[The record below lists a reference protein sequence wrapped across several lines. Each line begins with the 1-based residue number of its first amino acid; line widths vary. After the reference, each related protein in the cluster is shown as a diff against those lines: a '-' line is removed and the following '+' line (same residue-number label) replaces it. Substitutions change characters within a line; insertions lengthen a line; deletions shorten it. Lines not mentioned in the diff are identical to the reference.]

1 MMASQEG
8 LLAFKLIEDDSGEAL
23 TSFGGLPL
31 VVETMEALG
40 LPGSV
45 KRHVRIKRRDSGYT
59 ESKYVESVIA
69 LIAAGGD
76 CLEDIEQLRSD
87 AGLKLLLGE
96 MPSAEAVRFF
106 LYAFHHEGQL
116 EGRPLAGAFIPEET
130 ESLKGLGEVQREL
143 ILKASRGEEAKA
155 ATIDQDATVV
165 ESHKEES
172 KVTYLGERG
181 YQPVINYWVEEDLIL
196 SDEFR
201 DGNVPAGMDPLSSFL
216 RAASCLPQSVEV
228 IYFRSDSA
236 AYQHKLLDTMR
247 EGVQCWGRKVPV
259 YFAISADMSE
269 ELRGKIISLSGGA
282 WKPLRKITEQG
293 LIEGRK
299 EWAEVEF
306 IPSAPSV
313 KKEMKPDRY
322 LAIRVRPA
330 QGELFSDGNAYHY
343 YAVVTNLWDW
353 DGERVL
359 QWQRERCGTVEK
371 VHDVLKNDLAGGV
384 MPCGRFFA
392 NAAWWRLNCL
402 CYNVISV
409 MKRKALPPTFWPAR
423 MKALRFHLIGVAG
436 KVVSHARSIFLKL
449 TEGYRNLISYREA
462 RRQLVVFSS
471 A

>member
-1 MMASQEG
+1 M
-8 LLAFKLIEDDSGEAL
+8 
-23 TSFGGLPL
+23 
-31 VVETMEALG
+31 VVSL
-40 LPGSV
+40 SN
-45 KRHVRIKRRDSGYT
+45 HS

-76 CLEDIEQLRSD
+76 CLDDMELIRSD

-106 LYAFHHEGQL
+106 LYAFHDEKLL
-116 EGRPLAGAFIPEET
+116 EGRPKEGAFIAEEGKP
-130 ESLKGLGEVQREL
+130 LKGLWEVNRGVV
-143 ILKASRGEEAKA
+143 LKASRGERPKQ
-155 ATIDQDATVV
+155 ATIDQDATVI

-172 KVTYLGERG
+172 RWTYLGEPG
-181 YQPVINYWVEEDLIL
+181 YQPVINYWAVKDLIL

-201 DGNVPAGMDPLSSFL
+201 DGNVPAGMDCLSSFL
-216 RAASCLPQSVEV
+216 RAASCLPQSVET
-228 IYFRSDSA
+228 IYFRSDRA
-236 AYQHKLLDTMR
+236 AYQHKLLDVLR
-247 EGVQCWGRKVPV
+247 EGVELHRKKVPV
-259 YFAISADMSE
+259 YFAISADVSE
-269 ELRGKIISLSGGA
+269 ALKGKIASVSEPA
-282 WKPLRKITEQG
+282 WKPLRKLSEKG

-313 KKEMKPDRY
+313 KKDMKPDRY

-330 QGELFSDGNAYHY
+330 QGDLFGDGNAYHY
-343 YAVVTNLWDW
+343 YAVVTNRWEL
-353 DGERVL
+353 DGEELLR
-359 QWQRERCGTVEK
+359 WQRERCGSVEK
-371 VHDVLKNDLAGGV
+371 VHDVVKNDLAGGV

-409 MKRKALPPTFWPAR
+409 MKRKALPKAFWPAR

-436 KVVSHARSIFLKL
+436 KVVSHARSTFLKI
-449 TEGYRNLISYREA
+449 TEGLICYREA
-462 RRQLVVFSS
+462 RSHLLEFSS

>member
-1 MMASQEG
+1 MASQEG
-8 LLAFKLIEDDSGEAL
+8 ILPFKLLEDDSEEAL

-31 VVETMEALG
+31 VVETYQALG
-40 LPGSV
+40 LPRWV
-45 KRHVRIKRRDSGYT
+45 KRHVRIKQRDRGYT
-59 ESKYVESVIA
+59 ESQYVESLIA

-87 AGLKLLLGE
+87 AGLGLVLGKI
-96 MPSAEAVRFF
+96 PSAEAVRFF
-106 LYAFHHEGQL
+106 LYAFHDERQL
-116 EGRPLAGAFIPEET
+116 EGRPSEGAFIAEES
-130 ESLKGLGEVQREL
+130 EPLRGLWEVNREL
-143 ILKASRGEEAKA
+143 ILKASRGDQPKV
-155 ATIDQDATVV
+155 ATIDADATVV

-172 KVTYLGERG
+172 RPTYLGERG
-181 YQPVINYWVEEDLIL
+181 YQPLIHYWAEGDLIL

-201 DGNVPAGMDPLSSFL
+201 DGNVPAGMGALSSFR
-216 RAASCLPQSVEV
+216 RAVLALPQSVEE

-236 AYQHKLLDTMR
+236 AYQHELLDELR
-247 EGVQCWGRKVPV
+247 QGVKLHGKKVPV
-259 YFAISADMSE
+259 YFAISADMTE
-269 ELRGKIISLSGGA
+269 ALRGKALSLCEGA
-282 WKPLRKITEQG
+282 WKPLRKITEKG

-313 KKEMKPDRY
+313 KRDMKPDRY

-330 QGELFSDGNAYHY
+330 QGELFSDGNRYHY
-343 YAVVTNLWDW
+343 YAVVSNLWEW

-359 QWQRERCGTVEK
+359 RWQRERCGTVEK
-371 VHDVLKNDLAGGV
+371 VHDVLKNDLAAGV

-409 MKRKALPPTFWPAR
+409 MKRKTLPPSFWPAR

-436 KVVSHARSIFLKL
+436 KVTSHARSLFLKL
-449 TEGYRNLISYREA
+449 SQGYSRLIPYQQA
-462 RRQLVVFSS
+462 RTKLVAFST

>member
-1 MMASQEG
+1 MADKEG
-8 LLAFKLIEDDSGEAL
+8 LLPFKLIEDESGEAL

-31 VVETMEALG
+31 VVETCEALG
-40 LPGSV
+40 LAGLV
-45 KRHVRIKRRDSGYT
+45 NRHVRIKQRDRGYS

-76 CLEDIEQLRSD
+76 CLDDMELIRSD

-106 LYAFHHEGQL
+106 LYAFHDEKLL
-116 EGRPLAGAFIPEET
+116 EGRPKEGAFIAEEGKP
-130 ESLKGLGEVQREL
+130 LKGLWEVNRGVV
-143 ILKASRGEEAKA
+143 LKASRGERPKE
-155 ATIDQDATVV
+155 ATIDQDATVI

-172 KVTYLGERG
+172 RWTYLGEPG
-181 YQPVINYWVEEDLIL
+181 YQPVINYWAEEDLIL

-201 DGNVPAGMDPLSSFL
+201 DGNVPAGMDCLSSFL
-216 RAASCLPQSVEV
+216 RAASCLPQSVET

-236 AYQHKLLDTMR
+236 AYQHKLLDVLR
-247 EGVQCWGRKVPV
+247 EGVELHRKKVPV
-259 YFAISADMSE
+259 YFAISADVSE
-269 ELRGKIISLSGGA
+269 ALKGKIASVSEPA
-282 WKPLRKITEQG
+282 WKPLRKLSEKG

-313 KKEMKPDRY
+313 KKDMKPDRY

-330 QGELFSDGNAYHY
+330 QGDLFGDGNAYHY
-343 YAVVTNLWDW
+343 YAVVTNRWEL
-353 DGERVL
+353 DGEELLR
-359 QWQRERCGTVEK
+359 WQRERCGSVEK
-371 VHDVLKNDLAGGV
+371 VDDVVKNDLAGGV

-392 NAAWWRLNCL
+392 NAAWWRLNCF

-409 MKRKALPPTFWPAR
+409 MKRKALPKAFWPAR

-436 KVVSHARSIFLKL
+436 KVVSHARSTFLKI
-449 TEGYRNLISYREA
+449 TEGLICYREA
-462 RRQLVVFSS
+462 RSHLLEFSS